1 MNYIVRNYE
10 FNTDDNKAFEI
21 YSDSTCEHLEYT
33 CNYHDMLEIMQE
45 NISLMANDGLI
56 SYRQGWK
63 MRNDYIMYNEYVELF
78 EQYGDAIKSQKN
90 K

>member
-1 MNYIVRNYE
+1 MIYISRNYK
-10 FNTDDNKAFEI
+10 FDTDNNKAFEI

-45 NISLMANDGLI
+45 NIYLMASDGLI
-56 SYRQGWK
+56 SYRQGWN

-78 EQYGDAIKSQKN
+78 EQYGASIKSQGK
-90 K
+90 

>member
-33 CNYHDMLEIMQE
+33 CDYHDMLEIMQE
-45 NISLMANDGLI
+45 NIYLMANDGLI
-56 SYRQGWK
+56 SYREGWK
-63 MRNDYIMYNEYVELF
+63 MRDDYIMYDEYVELF
-78 EQYGDAIKSQKN
+78 EQYGDSIKSQGK
-90 K
+90 

>member
-1 MNYIVRNYE
+1 MNYILRNYE
-10 FNTDDNKAFEI
+10 FDADNNKAFEI

-56 SYRQGWK
+56 SYQQGWK
-63 MRNDYIMYNEYVELF
+63 MRDDYIMYNEYVELF
-78 EQYGDAIKSQKN
+78 EQYGASIKSQRK
-90 K
+90 

>member
-56 SYRQGWK
+56 SYREGWK
-63 MRNDYIMYNEYVELF
+63 MRDDYIMYNEYVELF
-78 EQYGDAIKSQKN
+78 EKYGASIKSQGK
-90 K
+90 

>member
-1 MNYIVRNYE
+1 MNYILRNYE
-10 FNTDDNKAFEI
+10 FDADNNKAFEI

-56 SYRQGWK
+56 SYQQGWK
-63 MRNDYIMYNEYVELF
+63 MRDDYIMYNEYVELF
-78 EQYGDAIKSQKN
+78 EQYGASIKSQDK
-90 K
+90 

>member
-10 FNTDDNKAFEI
+10 FNTDNKKAFEI

-45 NISLMANDGLI
+45 NIDMMLDDGLI
-56 SYRQGWK
+56 DYQEAWFMK
-63 MRNDYIMYNEYVELF
+63 DDYIMYNEFVESF
-78 EQYGDAIKSQKN
+78 ENVDC
-90 K
+90 

>member
-1 MNYIVRNYE
+1 MNYILRNYE

-56 SYRQGWK
+56 SYRQGWN

-78 EQYGDAIKSQKN
+78 EQYGASIKSQGK
-90 K
+90 

>member
-56 SYRQGWK
+56 SYQQGWK
-63 MRNDYIMYNEYVELF
+63 MRDDYIMYNEYVELF
-78 EQYGDAIKSQKN
+78 EKYGAAIKSQGK
-90 K
+90 

>member
-10 FNTDDNKAFEI
+10 FNTDNNKAFEI

-33 CNYHDMLEIMQE
+33 CNYNDMITILQD

-56 SYRQGWK
+56 SYQQGWK
-63 MRNDYIMYNEYVELF
+63 MRTDYIMYNEYVELF
-78 EQYGDAIKSQKN
+78 EQYGDAIKSQGK
-90 K
+90 

>member
-1 MNYIVRNYE
+1 MIYISRNYE
-10 FNTDDNKAFEI
+10 FNTDNNKAFEI

-45 NISLMANDGLI
+45 NIYLMANDGLI

-78 EQYGDAIKSQKN
+78 EQYGAAIKSQGK
-90 K
+90 

>member
-1 MNYIVRNYE
+1 MIYISRNYK
-10 FNTDDNKAFEI
+10 FDTDNNKAFEI

-45 NISLMANDGLI
+45 NIYLMANDGLI
-56 SYRQGWK
+56 SYREGWN

-78 EQYGDAIKSQKN
+78 EQYGAAIKSQGK
-90 K
+90 

>member
-1 MNYIVRNYE
+1 MIYISRNYN
-10 FNTDDNKAFEI
+10 FDTDNNKAFEI

-45 NISLMANDGLI
+45 NIYLMANDGLI

-78 EQYGDAIKSQKN
+78 EQYGDAIKSQGK
-90 K
+90 

>member
-21 YSDSTCEHLEYT
+21 YSDSTCEHLEYS

-56 SYRQGWK
+56 SYRQGWN

-78 EQYGDAIKSQKN
+78 EQYGDAIKSQGK
-90 K
+90 

>member
-1 MNYIVRNYE
+1 MIYISRNYE
-10 FNTDDNKAFEI
+10 FDADNNKAFEI

-78 EQYGDAIKSQKN
+78 EQYGDAIKSQGK
-90 K
+90 